1 MTAKQ
6 EIKELQRMWFQQQLA
21 IEKKR
26 VQLEK
31 LKELEK

>member
-1 MTAKQ
+1 MTGKQ
-6 EIKELQRMWFQQQLA
+6 EIQELQRMWFQQQLA

-31 LKELEK
+31 LKEIK